1 MSQPLPQDATDTS
14 AAAAG
19 GDRRDPHN
27 RQQAVVAIGRRA
39 VAAPDLSIL
48 MQDAA
53 SLIAE
58 ALDAEFSGVAELT
71 PDGSKII
78 HSLRLNGPDAVDAR
92 PLLRESGLDGTD
104 SLAGYALDVAF
115 PVAVVELSQ
124 DTRFCDPFLQRH
136 GIRSAIAI
144 PLKLHGQAFGA
155 LLACSRQV
163 QQHDTEDVLFV
174 ETVAHLITTTAA
186 RVRMEKDFA
195 AERRL
200 AAEVWQTVGAIV
212 LVLDPEGR
220 IVRANRACEQLT
232 GFPSDEIEGRSI
244 WDVFPVPDEADLFQT
259 VFKRLHKGVSAMEHE
274 SRLLTKHGERRE
286 ICWSYSVVRSADR
299 SIESVVATG
308 TDVTAERQAERKAA
322 KAEQIAAQARSASAS
337 KQEEKDTPSARGAP
351 PTPPDQPPAEECYL
365 YEDTEWRFDTN
376 LLEEKFTP
384 DTEKWQ
390 WINIDTW
397 PRDYTEFIL
406 PKIQDV
412 TDDDGKHDDG
422 DFILVSSFM
431 TEDSITVTHGIS
443 HPVRVKFYFDAAVG
457 PVNSADIYVNDAD
470 YNLTYRDVDAP
481 SLRVYGHDTK
491 DAAFPYTQHDGPFNL
506 AGSQAPPKDF
516 IVWNPAYLYHLDQAS
531 HGWTNPPDNLFF
543 QSIVVDG
550 ADANEKVFLKQW
562 YVPEYGEPKGDT
574 WIPDCPKVTSPDI
587 VKEYTYILL
596 DTNNKPIAG
605 QPEPFRTTFVLPI
618 ADCTDQIGLDCY
630 DILDNDGHVADYT
643 VLRGTNLGHDG
654 GWLLG
659 SANAD
664 LNIASD
670 SMWVHIGDT
679 VQFLDHSATVMD
691 IGPAGMWV
699 RVFYGGND
707 TDESIALNVALD
719 EHEILSAGRH
729 EVHVE
734 NPDDTADPD
743 YYGGFNWKEVTTW
756 EWLEPVVEPW
766 YLEVLEVVADTES
779 ALVRVGRIMDEGES
793 FFVDGAE
800 YDVAAIYTVDKDD
813 DKVYE
818 FKYITIRNPLP
829 KKPVTI
835 EALTIEKH
843 DTTQGSGSTHRLY
856 APNLAVRSACPKAY
870 SMISVAGNSPIAPF
884 VHSDSQYFLTLS
896 GRHHLLTRAN
906 GTGCQLCFLYVA
918 GVE

>member
-1 MSQPLPQDATDTS
+1 MSQPSPQDATDTS

-92 PLLRESGLDGTD
+92 PLLRESGPDGTD

-351 PTPPDQPPAEECYL
+351 PDQPPAEAAAL
-365 YEDTEWRFDTN
+365 
-376 LLEEKFTP
+376 P
-384 DTEKWQ
+384 GP
-390 WINIDTW
+390 INSERRRRARLSYPYRQRIAPIVDG
-397 PRDYTEFIL
+397 RL
-406 PKIQDV
+406 P
-412 TDDDGKHDDG
+412 DDDEFTEIQCNDIAAGG
-422 DFILVSSFM
+422 FSFISPKPPQSEMLV
-431 TEDSITVTHGIS
+431 
-443 HPVRVKFYFDAAVG
+443 
-457 PVNSADIYVNDAD
+457 
-470 YNLTYRDVDAP
+470 
-481 SLRVYGHDTK
+481 
-491 DAAFPYTQHDGPFNL
+491 
-506 AGSQAPPKDF
+506 
-516 IVWNPAYLYHLDQAS
+516 
-531 HGWTNPPDNLFF
+531 
-543 QSIVVDG
+543 
-550 ADANEKVFLKQW
+550 
-562 YVPEYGEPKGDT
+562 
-574 WIPDCPKVTSPDI
+574 
-587 VKEYTYILL
+587 
-596 DTNNKPIAG
+596 
-605 QPEPFRTTFVLPI
+605 
-618 ADCTDQIGLDCY
+618 
-630 DILDNDGHVADYT
+630 
-643 VLRGTNLGHDG
+643 
-654 GWLLG
+654 
-659 SANAD
+659 
-664 LNIASD
+664 
-670 SMWVHIGDT
+670 
-679 VQFLDHSATVMD
+679 
-691 IGPAGMWV
+691 
-699 RVFYGGND
+699 
-707 TDESIALNVALD
+707 VALGTPPN
-719 EHEILSAGRH
+719 LSYLTAQVAHVTRLQREGRRM
-729 EVHVE
+729 
-734 NPDDTADPD
+734 
-743 YYGGFNWKEVTTW
+743 
-756 EWLEPVVEPW
+756 
-766 YLEVLEVVADTES
+766 YLVGCS
-779 ALVRVGRIMDEGES
+779 YVGR
-793 FFVDGAE
+793 
-800 YDVAAIYTVDKDD
+800 VAY
-813 DKVYE
+813 
-818 FKYITIRNPLP
+818 
-829 KKPVTI
+829 
-835 EALTIEKH
+835 
-843 DTTQGSGSTHRLY
+843 
-856 APNLAVRSACPKAY
+856 
-870 SMISVAGNSPIAPF
+870 
-884 VHSDSQYFLTLS
+884 
-896 GRHHLLTRAN
+896 
-906 GTGCQLCFLYVA
+906 
-918 GVE
+918 

>member
-322 KAEQIAAQARSASAS
+322 KAEQIAAQARSASAG
-337 KQEEKDTPSARGAP
+337 SASCRSR
-351 PTPPDQPPAEECYL
+351 C
-365 YEDTEWRFDTN
+365 
-376 LLEEKFTP
+376 
-384 DTEKWQ
+384 
-390 WINIDTW
+390 
-397 PRDYTEFIL
+397 
-406 PKIQDV
+406 
-412 TDDDGKHDDG
+412 
-422 DFILVSSFM
+422 
-431 TEDSITVTHGIS
+431 
-443 HPVRVKFYFDAAVG
+443 
-457 PVNSADIYVNDAD
+457 
-470 YNLTYRDVDAP
+470 
-481 SLRVYGHDTK
+481 
-491 DAAFPYTQHDGPFNL
+491 L
-506 AGSQAPPKDF
+506 AGSDQQRTPPPCSPFLSVPPTDRSHRRREAARRRRVHRNPVQRHRRRGLLVHLAQAAPIRNARGGPG
-516 IVWNPAYLYHLDQAS
+516 NPAQ
-531 HGWTNPPDNLFF
+531 PVLFDR
-543 QSIVVDG
+543 SGG
-550 ADANEKVFLKQW
+550 ARHAA
-562 YVPEYGEPKGDT
+562 PT
-574 WIPDCPKVTSPDI
+574 
-587 VKEYTYILL
+587 
-596 DTNNKPIAG
+596 
-605 QPEPFRTTFVLPI
+605 R
-618 ADCTDQIGLDCY
+618 
-630 DILDNDGHVADYT
+630 
-643 VLRGTNLGHDG
+643 
-654 GWLLG
+654 
-659 SANAD
+659 
-664 LNIASD
+664 
-670 SMWVHIGDT
+670 
-679 VQFLDHSATVMD
+679 
-691 IGPAGMWV
+691 GPAHVPG
-699 RVFYGGND
+699 RV
-707 TDESIALNVALD
+707 
-719 EHEILSAGRH
+719 
-729 EVHVE
+729 
-734 NPDDTADPD
+734 
-743 YYGGFNWKEVTTW
+743 
-756 EWLEPVVEPW
+756 
-766 YLEVLEVVADTES
+766 
-779 ALVRVGRIMDEGES
+779 
-793 FFVDGAE
+793 
-800 YDVAAIYTVDKDD
+800 
-813 DKVYE
+813 
-818 FKYITIRNPLP
+818 
-829 KKPVTI
+829 
-835 EALTIEKH
+835 
-843 DTTQGSGSTHRLY
+843 
-856 APNLAVRSACPKAY
+856 
-870 SMISVAGNSPIAPF
+870 
-884 VHSDSQYFLTLS
+884 
-896 GRHHLLTRAN
+896 
-906 GTGCQLCFLYVA
+906 QLCRPCRLLNRPAIRPGRSPGATPRYPP
-918 GVE
+918 

>member
-1 MSQPLPQDATDTS
+1 MSQPSPQDATDTS

-351 PTPPDQPPAEECYL
+351 PTPPDQPPAEAAAL
-365 YEDTEWRFDTN
+365 
-376 LLEEKFTP
+376 P
-384 DTEKWQ
+384 GP
-390 WINIDTW
+390 INSERRRRARLSYPYRQRIAPIVDG
-397 PRDYTEFIL
+397 RL
-406 PKIQDV
+406 P
-412 TDDDGKHDDG
+412 DDDEFTEIQCNDIAAGG
-422 DFILVSSFM
+422 FSFISPKPPQSEMLV
-431 TEDSITVTHGIS
+431 
-443 HPVRVKFYFDAAVG
+443 
-457 PVNSADIYVNDAD
+457 
-470 YNLTYRDVDAP
+470 
-481 SLRVYGHDTK
+481 
-491 DAAFPYTQHDGPFNL
+491 
-506 AGSQAPPKDF
+506 
-516 IVWNPAYLYHLDQAS
+516 
-531 HGWTNPPDNLFF
+531 
-543 QSIVVDG
+543 
-550 ADANEKVFLKQW
+550 
-562 YVPEYGEPKGDT
+562 
-574 WIPDCPKVTSPDI
+574 
-587 VKEYTYILL
+587 
-596 DTNNKPIAG
+596 
-605 QPEPFRTTFVLPI
+605 
-618 ADCTDQIGLDCY
+618 
-630 DILDNDGHVADYT
+630 
-643 VLRGTNLGHDG
+643 
-654 GWLLG
+654 
-659 SANAD
+659 
-664 LNIASD
+664 
-670 SMWVHIGDT
+670 
-679 VQFLDHSATVMD
+679 
-691 IGPAGMWV
+691 
-699 RVFYGGND
+699 
-707 TDESIALNVALD
+707 VALGTPPN
-719 EHEILSAGRH
+719 LSYLTAQVAHVTRLQREGRRM
-729 EVHVE
+729 
-734 NPDDTADPD
+734 
-743 YYGGFNWKEVTTW
+743 
-756 EWLEPVVEPW
+756 
-766 YLEVLEVVADTES
+766 YLVGCS
-779 ALVRVGRIMDEGES
+779 YVGR
-793 FFVDGAE
+793 
-800 YDVAAIYTVDKDD
+800 VAY
-813 DKVYE
+813 
-818 FKYITIRNPLP
+818 
-829 KKPVTI
+829 
-835 EALTIEKH
+835 
-843 DTTQGSGSTHRLY
+843 
-856 APNLAVRSACPKAY
+856 
-870 SMISVAGNSPIAPF
+870 
-884 VHSDSQYFLTLS
+884 
-896 GRHHLLTRAN
+896 
-906 GTGCQLCFLYVA
+906 
-918 GVE
+918 